1 MSISKVQ
8 NLSSILRQKVLWNEN
23 NDVMTIDFENEA
35 NILPI
40 PYFPG
45 IKFNIDI
52 ETYTKKANFST
63 RFFSYF
69 PYLYV

>member
-8 NLSSILRQKVLWNEN
+8 NLSSILRQMVLWNEN
-23 NDVMTIDFENEA
+23 NDAMTIDFENEA

-52 ETYTKKANFST
+52 LLTLVILVKCVLIPRTLS
-63 RFFSYF
+63 
-69 PYLYV
+69 